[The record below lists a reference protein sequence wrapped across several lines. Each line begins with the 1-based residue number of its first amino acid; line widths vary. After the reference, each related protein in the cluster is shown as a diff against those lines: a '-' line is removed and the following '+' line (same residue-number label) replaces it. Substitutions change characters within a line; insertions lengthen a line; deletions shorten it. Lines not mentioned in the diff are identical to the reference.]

1 MRALLLFGPVLVV
14 GVVAAVVTIGH
25 RDADPLFIAAQRR
38 PPAITAS
45 ALSRVVVGAREPLP
59 GGRGRPGR
67 RARCRPGATRGPL
80 HNPWSC
86 AVRFASGRT
95 VRYRIRVRPDGTFHG
110 ANRSGDAI
118 IDGRVHGPDS
128 G

>member
-25 RDADPLFIAAQRR
+25 RDADPLFAAAQRR
-38 PPAITAS
+38 PPAITAA
-45 ALSRVVVGAREPLP
+45 ALSSVVVRAREPLP
-59 GGRGRPGR
+59 GDRGRPGR
-67 RARCRPGATRGPL
+67 RARCRPGTTRGRL

-86 AVRFASGRT
+86 TVHFASGRA
-95 VRYRIRVRPDGTFHG
+95 VRYRIRVRSDGTFHG
-110 ANRSGDAI
+110 ADRRGDAVI
-118 IDGRVHGPDS
+118 EGRVRGADS